1 MKRTITLVF
10 ILTFS
15 IFYSQKFKIISLKDS
30 IPENKNYEIFEFIND
45 KSSVENSN
53 YIATISCE
61 GEKSAFS
68 NIFEIAKFQSQNLG
82 ANSFKYIKKE
92 ENEDRIKIYLDIY
105 ATTDQF
111 LFLNRKNEE
120 ENR

>member
-1 MKRTITLVF
+1 MIIRPPMKRTITLVF

-61 GEKSAFS
+61 GE
-68 NIFEIAKFQSQNLG
+68 
-82 ANSFKYIKKE
+82 
-92 ENEDRIKIYLDIY
+92 
-105 ATTDQF
+105 
-111 LFLNRKNEE
+111 
-120 ENR
+120 